1 NLDGRSSKCP
11 SPLMLPYSAGELRT
25 IASLYDFK
33 DEPDTDVESGGRLT
47 CSFDQDDEHCSWY
60 NVQSGGVRFWRA
72 RFEEIFDL
80 ERFDCT
86 ADRSFP
92 FDDHIILV
100 GGETTLLP
108 QTVAV
113 ETRIPCQFGNA
124 TLTFDFWINSEQP
137 VLRLC
142 AITMDN
148 DFNCEEMAEWD
159 VNAPISTS
167 IPPSVDPFKL
177 RIEVS
182 GLTSETIVLI
192 DNIRYEGQICEL
204 INDEVQITRDE
215 TTDFAI
221 LTNVDNEVDRPKK
234 KRKPA
239 SGKKAIMG
247 ISMKK
252 HRDDDTNQ
260 EEPIAAPPP
269 PPSPEN
275 QERSEEEETS
285 EDVVDEIM
293 APTLGT
299 FPESETLEPVP
310 DTVSVD
316 VCEALACTFNEEH
329 SCLYSLGGIGSTS
342 SWTHAHDFIGNHLTG
357 VQQNSPGDYT
367 TTGFVYVGKNH
378 KDVSDEVFVMESAK
392 FTLRKSVQL
401 SFDLF
406 LRSFGPQLKV
416 CIDSFDY
423 CPYSSPSIDK
433 AKFWYRNQAVF
444 IPPGVRKIY
453 FIAGK
458 LRQNL
463 FLAVDNI
470 QIKTEKGDNY
480 CDTNNRLRR
489 SPANFTMITH

>member
-1 NLDGRSSKCP
+1 NIAGRSSKCP
-11 SPLMLPYSAGELRT
+11 SPLMLPYSAGELLT
-25 IASLYDFK
+25 IASLDDFK
-33 DEPDTDVESGGRLT
+33 DEPDRTVESGGRLS
-47 CSFDQDDEHCSWY
+47 CSFDDETENCSWY

-92 FDDHIILV
+92 FEDHILLA
-100 GGETTLLP
+100 GGEETFLP

-113 ETRIPCQFGNA
+113 ETLIPCQFGNA
-124 TLTFDFWINSEQP
+124 TLTFDFWINSEEP

-142 AITMDN
+142 AISMDN

-182 GLTSETIVLI
+182 GLTSSSIVLI

-215 TTDFAI
+215 TTDFPVLAE
-221 LTNVDNEVDRPKK
+221 VDNEVERPKK

-239 SGKKAIMG
+239 ESKHTIQG

-260 EEPIAAPPP
+260 EEPVAAPPP
-269 PPSPEN
+269 PPLASEGR
-275 QERSEEEETS
+275 EEEKEEEKEEKEEEEMFIICGNAS
-285 EDVVDEIM
+285 NDLLE
-293 APTLGT
+293 
-299 FPESETLEPVP
+299 EPVQ
-310 DTVSVD
+310 DSESVD
-316 VCEALACTFNEEH
+316 VCEALSCTFNEEH

-342 SWTHAHDFIGNHLTG
+342 SWSHAHNFIGNHLTG

-367 TTGFVYVGKNH
+367 TTGFVYVGQNH

-392 FTLRKSVQL
+392 FTLHKSVQL

-433 AKFWYRNQAVF
+433 TRFWYRNQAVF
-444 IPPGVRKIY
+444 IPPGVRKIF

-470 QIKTEKGDNY
+470 QIKTERGDNY
-480 CDTNNRLRR
+480 CDTNNRIRR
-489 SPANFTMITH
+489 SPANLTVLAH